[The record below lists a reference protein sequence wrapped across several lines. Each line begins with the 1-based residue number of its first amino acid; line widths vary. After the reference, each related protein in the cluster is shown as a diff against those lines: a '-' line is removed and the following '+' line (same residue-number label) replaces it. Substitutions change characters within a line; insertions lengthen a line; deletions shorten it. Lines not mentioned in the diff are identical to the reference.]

1 MYEVQRSLWGPLKSQ
16 NTPVTASFLC
26 PNEIG
31 HTVFM
36 FNSKEYPRPPYL
48 SLAPG
53 HGLPPFPYPQH
64 PLAHPQPQ
72 QQPLAVQP
80 PLSPLV
86 TKATGKRFNDGKYVH
101 NPSGS
106 SFFNKFNFLPFT
118 KFNPFPFQVTPF
130 VHMSMTPVE
139 TKRCPTFTEGTDK

>member
-1 MYEVQRSLWGPLKSQ
+1 
-16 NTPVTASFLC
+16 
-26 PNEIG
+26 
-31 HTVFM
+31 M

-48 SLAPG
+48 SLTPG
-53 HGLPPFPYPQH
+53 PGLPPFPYPQH
-64 PLAHPQPQ
+64 PLAHHQPQ

-101 NPSGS
+101 DPSGS

-130 VHMSMTPVE
+130 VRMSMTPVE
-139 TKRCPTFTEGTDK
+139 TKRCPTFTEGTDKWRKNHSVECHKLIGHFQVIKFSLICQHLNNIMLD